1 MCEEDVQDGRM
12 CMVEM
17 VQGRQGV
24 RGGGC
29 AGTGSLRAQGTNCSS
44 QDPQLCRS
52 VDLGS
57 PRVPGLQIEEAAGSE
72 GGAQPRV
79 LRGIWVSEA
88 SAPEWDK

>member
-1 MCEEDVQDGRM
+1 MCEEDVQDGRT

-17 VQGRQGV
+17 AQGRQGV

-29 AGTGSLRAQGTNCSS
+29 AGTGSLRAQGSTRSS
-44 QDPQLCRS
+44 QDLQLCRS

-72 GGAQPRV
+72 GGEQPRV

-88 SAPEWDK
+88 SATEWDK